1 MFSIV
6 LSPGCEGPRTLWSA
20 ESRSPDGK
28 MVATARAEG
37 TSGIGTGNPGTFVY
51 LNWAVGSQSPTIIL
65 ALLPQQ
71 PGIVRVGMNWLTAT
85 HLELTYRGDSTL
97 DFQAVRCHGIEISV
111 RELSGSTGGAG
122 GNMQ

>member
-1 MFSIV
+1 
-6 LSPGCEGPRTLWSA
+6 
-20 ESRSPDGK
+20 
-28 MVATARAEG
+28 
-37 TSGIGTGNPGTFVY
+37 
-51 LNWAVGSQSPTIIL
+51 
-65 ALLPQQ
+65 
-71 PGIVRVGMNWLTAT
+71 MNWLTAT